1 MIEKTEFFSWLFSYI
16 EFFPFKKKKALVR
29 ASRRLLDS
37 APRRANINDDK
48 FKKAKL
54 AHLASAKFNIFIDV
68 DFSVLLIK
76 KQSLII
82 QVLFEKKSKFKQKKN

>member
-1 MIEKTEFFSWLFSYI
+1 MKKQNFARGFSLIYSSSHL
-16 EFFPFKKKKALVR
+16 KKKALVR

-48 FKKAKL
+48 LKKKAKL

>member
-1 MIEKTEFFSWLFSYI
+1 MKRQNFARGFSLIYSSSHF
-16 EFFPFKKKKALVR
+16 KKKALVR

-48 FKKAKL
+48 LKKAKL

>member
-1 MIEKTEFFSWLFSYI
+1 MKRQNFARGFSLIYSSSHL
-16 EFFPFKKKKALVR
+16 KKKALVR
-29 ASRRLLDS
+29 AWRRLLDS
-37 APRRANINDDK
+37 APRRANINDAK
-48 FKKAKL
+48 LKKAKL

-82 QVLFEKKSKFKQKKN
+82 QVLFEKKSKFKQKN

>member
-1 MIEKTEFFSWLFSYI
+1 MKRQNFARGFSLIYSSSHL
-16 EFFPFKKKKALVR
+16 KKALVR

-37 APRRANINDDK
+37 APRRANINDNK

>member
-1 MIEKTEFFSWLFSYI
+1 MKKQNFARGFSLLYSSSHL
-16 EFFPFKKKKALVR
+16 KKKALVR

>member
-1 MIEKTEFFSWLFSYI
+1 M
-16 EFFPFKKKKALVR
+16 R

-37 APRRANINDDK
+37 APRRANINDK
-48 FKKAKL
+48 LKKAKL